1 MGESAA
7 SRSASLTVS
16 AGWGAQSVGDRAMAV
31 GLRANLGEETG
42 VHFFSQWGTETA
54 RSSGV

>member
-1 MGESAA
+1 
-7 SRSASLTVS
+7 
-16 AGWGAQSVGDRAMAV
+16 MAV